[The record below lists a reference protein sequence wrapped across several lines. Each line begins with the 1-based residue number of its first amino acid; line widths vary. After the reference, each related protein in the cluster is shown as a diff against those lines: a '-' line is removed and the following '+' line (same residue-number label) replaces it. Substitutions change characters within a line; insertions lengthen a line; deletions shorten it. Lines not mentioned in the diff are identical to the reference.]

1 MSFSNNTAQHNPSAK
16 WYEWNGEDGYLTS
29 FDKSQKNSEN
39 KGKVKT
45 DIPFKFILL
54 DATSCIKGFSEEH
67 GFIYSNEVKDTTTQP
82 FYVKAHKGKMLA
94 SGIYNSIKGNLA
106 VLKCRFN
113 KNIYIVRIEEGDD
126 LVQVVEEI
134 KIDYLEGKLG
144 KGRMLESKL
153 AMNTLMKAC
162 RSVGFRVSEKV
173 EGGSGTFVVVKVN
186 KRPDL
191 YYGDTLRGFIYTD
204 SGRLFRSEGVY
215 NTGSM
220 VKNRVLLPDQ
230 LAMEYVGDQD
240 TTDLVGLAK
249 AIEDKTN
256 YRTTNKTMDTIYMSA
271 KSDRLEG
278 RSRRRRLQ
286 DGTGW
291 RN

>member
-113 KNIYIVRIEEGDD
+113 KNIYIVRKNENKQLELCTLQLKGAALQSWSDFCKENKIYNNTCHKAITISSIREGKKGNIKFKIPVFSIID
-126 LVQVVEEI
+126 EEI
-134 KIDYLEGKLG
+134 KDSVKKVAEELDKNLQEYFASYFTRKASMPEPHVEENPMPELEQEE
-144 KGRMLESKL
+144 ESFPKQPI
-153 AMNTLMKAC
+153 
-162 RSVGFRVSEKV
+162 S
-173 EGGSGTFVVVKVN
+173 
-186 KRPDL
+186 
-191 YYGDTLRGFIYTD
+191 
-204 SGRLFRSEGVY
+204 
-215 NTGSM
+215 
-220 VKNRVLLPDQ
+220 
-230 LAMEYVGDQD
+230 
-240 TTDLVGLAK
+240 
-249 AIEDKTN
+249 
-256 YRTTNKTMDTIYMSA
+256 
-271 KSDRLEG
+271 SD
-278 RSRRRRLQ
+278 
-286 DGTGW
+286 DDF
-291 RN
+291 